1 MTTTKTKTTLTPEYT
16 EYCCYIFTLLYTFV
30 SCLFYNVSFLI
41 EMFLSVSFIITLL
54 TAISKSS

>member
-1 MTTTKTKTTLTPEYT
+1 MTTTTKTTLTPDTVVIYL
-16 EYCCYIFTLLYTFV
+16 CYYIPFV

-41 EMFLSVSFIITLL
+41 EMFLSVSFVITLL